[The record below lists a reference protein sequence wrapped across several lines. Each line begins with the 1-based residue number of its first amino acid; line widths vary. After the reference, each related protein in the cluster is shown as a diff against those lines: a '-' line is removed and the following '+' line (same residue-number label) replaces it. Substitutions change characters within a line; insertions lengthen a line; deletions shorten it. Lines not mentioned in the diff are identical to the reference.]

1 MSSADV
7 IRAGL
12 DLTPA
17 HTAASEYDIKKAY
30 EYVHSV
36 IDTADDD
43 EDLLWHGWALREAIL
58 AGMQS
63 VIEEECGCE
72 SPGVEKESDAMFD
85 ACKYGKAAFSQMA
98 AKMNNELKP
107 CPFCGNVPDV
117 VTSWIPRK
125 VYSTMCVYP
134 NCATRPGTDYFSEKR
149 LAVNAWNNRNKGEIK
164 A

>member
-1 MSSADV
+1 MIREIDSLSIADAIQHNLKNLARLKNDIHCRTVYEV
-7 IRAGL
+7 ICGQ
-12 DLTPA
+12 
-17 HTAASEYDIKKAY
+17 
-30 EYVHSV
+30 V
-36 IDTADDD
+36 DTLVKQLEEECDD
-43 EDLLWHGWALREAIL
+43 
-58 AGMQS
+58 
-63 VIEEECGCE
+63 ECGCE

-134 NCATRPGTDYFSEKR
+134 NCTTRPGTDYFSKR
-149 LAVNAWNNRNKGEIK
+149 CLAVNAWNNRNKGEIK